1 MDYSSD
7 ESNTSILKRAEYERK
22 RRHRLKKQKQR
33 KSESEDEIE
42 TSPTST
48 TCQIPNTLHSEPQPV
63 SETDLTEPESEP
75 EVSEPEEAYYD
86 SSSDS
91 ATTPSPPTINED
103 LRDGALKYNIAA
115 STALNDLLR
124 ILVSHGNHS
133 LPIDS
138 RSLLNTPRS
147 VQVEQHYVIYSWG

>member
-7 ESNTSILKRAEYERK
+7 ETNTSILKRAEYERK

-63 SETDLTEPESEP
+63 SNDFSLISLCFCFYSDLNKLFTIFPTQ
-75 EVSEPEEAYYD
+75 
-86 SSSDS
+86 SDYFLFLDQGR
-91 ATTPSPPTINED
+91 P
-103 LRDGALKYNIAA
+103 ALFSIPK
-115 STALNDLLR
+115 
-124 ILVSHGNHS
+124 
-133 LPIDS
+133 
-138 RSLLNTPRS
+138 
-147 VQVEQHYVIYSWG
+147 